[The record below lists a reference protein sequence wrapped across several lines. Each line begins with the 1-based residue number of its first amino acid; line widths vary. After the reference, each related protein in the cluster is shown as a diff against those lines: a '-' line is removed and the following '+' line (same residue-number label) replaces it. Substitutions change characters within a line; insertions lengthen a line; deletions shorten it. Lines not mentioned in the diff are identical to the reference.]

1 MSRATEKSVGTQ
13 ETGKAQKRA
22 ATRKSAVT
30 RGSTGNQNGAQRV
43 SAPIEKARLRYVGL
57 LSALSPED
65 RASLVRRTNTSDS
78 LVREQTEEIIGRV
91 RSDGDRALREMAINF
106 DGVALDA
113 LEVPKGVRQRALAEI
128 DPVLRSALEHAAW
141 NITLFHS
148 AAPPRTVELATEP
161 GVIVG
166 RRPDPLRRVGI
177 YSPGGRAA
185 YASSVLM
192 AGIPAKVARV
202 SEIVLCSPPQKDGC
216 PAKVV
221 LAACEIAGVD
231 RVFALGGA
239 GAIAAM
245 AYGTESVPRVD
256 RIVGPGNAYVAEAK
270 VQVSRDVGIDSPAG
284 PSELLVICD
293 GDADVETIAREVV
306 AQAEHDVN
314 ACVVVVALDDE
325 TASAISDAIARKLPA
340 VARGAAGRR
349 GVARAE
355 GDRAD
360 IISAALERRGG
371 VLSAGSI
378 AEAIEFA
385 AEFAP
390 EHLLL
395 AVKDAENVLPDIRNA
410 GCVFVGEQSSVVFG
424 DYITGGNHV
433 LPTGG
438 LARSYSGLGP
448 LDFVRWTSYQKVTRA
463 AARRLSADTA
473 VLANAE
479 GLPAHAAAAL
489 GWSD

>member
-1 MSRATEKSVGTQ
+1 MSRPTEKSAVIR
-13 ETGKAQKRA
+13 KRA
-22 ATRKSAVT
+22 VTRKSAE
-30 RGSTGNQNGAQRV
+30 RPSPAI
-43 SAPIEKARLRYVGL
+43 AKARLRYTGA
-57 LSALSPED
+57 LSALTPDE
-65 RASLVRRTNTSDS
+65 RASLVRRTIASDS
-78 LVREQTEEIIGRV
+78 LVRERTEEIIRRV
-91 RSDGDRALREMAINF
+91 RGDGDSALREMAVAF
-106 DGVALDA
+106 DGVSLDA
-113 LEVPKGVRQRALAEI
+113 LEVPRAIRQRALAEI

-202 SEIVLCSPPQKDGC
+202 SEIVLCSPPQNDGY

-270 VQVSRDVGIDSPAG
+270 IQVSRDVGIDSPAG

-293 GDADVETIAREVV
+293 GDADVETIAREVI

-314 ACVVVVALDDE
+314 ACVIVVALDNE
-325 TASAISDAIARKLPA
+325 TAAAITDAIARNLPG
-340 VARGAAGRR
+340 VTGGGAGRR
-349 GVARAE
+349 QVARAE
-355 GDRAD
+355 GYSADIAGADGDRAD
-360 IISAALERRGG
+360 IVRVALEQRGG
-371 VLSAGSI
+371 VLCAGSI
-378 AEAIEFA
+378 AEAVEFA

-395 AVKDAENVLPDIRNA
+395 AVKDAECVLPDIRNA

-489 GWSD
+489 GWSEQC

>member
-1 MSRATEKSVGTQ
+1 MSRMTEKRPVTRDSA
-13 ETGKAQKRA
+13 KPKKRGG
-22 ATRKSAVT
+22 TRKSAV
-30 RGSTGNQNGAQRV
+30 NQNGAQR
-43 SAPIEKARLRYVGL
+43 AGAAIETARLRYTGA

-65 RASLVRRTNTSDS
+65 RASLVGRTTGTDS

-91 RSDGDRALREMAINF
+91 RSGGDRALREMAITF
-106 DGVALDA
+106 DGVSLDA
-113 LEVPKGVRQRALAEI
+113 LEVPRGVRQQALAEI

-202 SEIVLCSPPQKDGC
+202 SEILLCSPPQQDGY

-270 VQVSRDVGIDSPAG
+270 IQVSRDVGIDSPAG

-293 GDADVETIAREVV
+293 GDADVEAIAREVV
-306 AQAEHDVN
+306 AQA
-314 ACVVVVALDDE
+314 
-325 TASAISDAIARKLPA
+325 
-340 VARGAAGRR
+340 
-349 GVARAE
+349 
-355 GDRAD
+355 
-360 IISAALERRGG
+360 
-371 VLSAGSI
+371 
-378 AEAIEFA
+378 
-385 AEFAP
+385 
-390 EHLLL
+390 
-395 AVKDAENVLPDIRNA
+395 
-410 GCVFVGEQSSVVFG
+410 
-424 DYITGGNHV
+424 
-433 LPTGG
+433 
-438 LARSYSGLGP
+438 
-448 LDFVRWTSYQKVTRA
+448 
-463 AARRLSADTA
+463 
-473 VLANAE
+473 
-479 GLPAHAAAAL
+479 
-489 GWSD
+489 

>member
-1 MSRATEKSVGTQ
+1 MSRVTEKSVVTEKGAVT
-13 ETGKAQKRA
+13 EESLVTAKSVVAQK
-22 ATRKSAVT
+22 SAERLIPT
-30 RGSTGNQNGAQRV
+30 
-43 SAPIEKARLRYVGL
+43 IKKARLRYTGAL
-57 LSALSPED
+57 GALSRDE
-65 RASLVRRTNTSDS
+65 RASLARRTSATDS
-78 LVREQTEEIIGRV
+78 LVREQTEEIIRRV
-91 RSDGDRALREMAINF
+91 RRDGDRALREMAATF
-106 DGVALDA
+106 DGVSLDA
-113 LEVPKGVRQRALAEI
+113 LEVPVAIRRRALAEI

-148 AAPPRTVELATEP
+148 AAPPRTVEIKTEP
-161 GVIVG
+161 GVTVG

-192 AGIPAKVARV
+192 AGIPAKVAGV
-202 SEIVLCSPPQKDGC
+202 SEIVVCSPPQKDGY
-216 PAKVV
+216 PARVV

-231 RVFALGGA
+231 RVFAIGGA

-245 AYGTESVPRVD
+245 AYGTDSVPRVD

-270 VQVSRDVGIDSPAG
+270 LQVSRDVGIDSPAG

-293 GDADVETIAREVV
+293 ADADVETIAREVI

-314 ACVVVVALDDE
+314 ACVVVVALGDE
-325 TASAISDAIARKLPA
+325 TASAVTDAIERSLS
-340 VARGAAGRR
+340 
-349 GVARAE
+349 GVS
-355 GDRAD
+355 RAD
-360 IISAALERRGG
+360 VVSASLAQHGA
-371 VLSAGSI
+371 VLGADSI
-378 AEAIEFA
+378 AEAVEFA

-395 AVKDAENVLPDIRNA
+395 ALKDADRVLPDIRNA

-438 LARSYSGLGP
+438 LARSYSGLGL
-448 LDFVRWTSYQKVTRA
+448 LDFVRWTSYQKLTRT
-463 AARRLSADTA
+463 AARRLSGDTA

-489 GWSD
+489 GWSDQC

>member
-1 MSRATEKSVGTQ
+1 MSRATEKSVVT
-13 ETGKAQKRA
+13 ENSAV
-22 ATRKSAVT
+22 TRKSAERLSPT
-30 RGSTGNQNGAQRV
+30 
-43 SAPIEKARLRYVGL
+43 IKKARLRYTGA
-57 LSALSPED
+57 LSALSPDD
-65 RASLVRRTNTSDS
+65 RTALLRRTSATSGV
-78 LVREQTEEIIGRV
+78 VREQTEEIIGRV
-91 RSDGDRALREMAINF
+91 RRDGDRALREMAVTF
-106 DGVALDA
+106 DRVSLDTI
-113 LEVPKGVRQRALAEI
+113 EVPISIRRRALAEI
-128 DPVLRSALEHAAW
+128 DPALRSALERAAR
-141 NITLFHS
+141 NIELFHS
-148 AAPPRTVELATEP
+148 AAPPRTVEIETEP
-161 GVIVG
+161 GVTVG

-192 AGIPAKVARV
+192 AGIPAQVAGV
-202 SEIVLCSPPQKDGC
+202 SEIVLCSPPRENGY
-216 PAKVV
+216 PAPVV

-231 RVFALGGA
+231 RVFAIGGA

-256 RIVGPGNAYVAEAK
+256 RIVGPGNAYVAQAK
-270 VQVSRDVGIDSPAG
+270 LQVSRDVGIDSPAG

-293 GDADVETIAREVV
+293 ADADVEVVAREVI

-314 ACVVVVALDDE
+314 ACVVVVTVGDDA
-325 TASAISDAIARKLPA
+325 ASAITDAIERSLPR
-340 VARGAAGRR
+340 VS
-349 GVARAE
+349 
-355 GDRAD
+355 RAD
-360 IISAALERRGG
+360 VVRAALKQNGA
-371 VLSAGSI
+371 VLCADSV
-378 AEAIEFA
+378 AEAVEFA

-395 AVKDAENVLPDIRNA
+395 ALDEAERVLPDIRNA

-448 LDFVRWTSYQKVTRA
+448 LDFVRWTSYQKLTRA
-463 AARRLSADTA
+463 AARSLADDTA
-473 VLANAE
+473 VLAAAE

-489 GWSD
+489 GWSVQC

>member
-1 MSRATEKSVGTQ
+1 
-13 ETGKAQKRA
+13 
-22 ATRKSAVT
+22 
-30 RGSTGNQNGAQRV
+30 V
-43 SAPIEKARLRYVGL
+43 SQTIEKTGWRYTGA
-57 LSALSPED
+57 LSALSADE
-65 RASLVRRTNTSDS
+65 RASVLRRTDGTSS
-78 LVREQTEEIIGRV
+78 LVRETTSEIVRRV
-91 RSDGDRALREMAINF
+91 RVEGDRALREMARRY
-106 DGVALDA
+106 DEVALAA
-113 LEVPKGVRQRALAEI
+113 LEVPSAVRRSALAEI
-128 DPVLRSALEHAAW
+128 DPRLRSALERTAR
-141 NITLFHS
+141 NIEMVHS
-148 AAPPRTVELATEP
+148 AAPPQSVEVETEP
-161 GVIVG
+161 GVTVG
-166 RRPDPLRRVGI
+166 RRPDPLQRVGI

-192 AGIPAKVARV
+192 AGIPARAAGV
-202 SEIVLCSPPQKDGC
+202 SEIILCSPPQRDGY
-216 PAKVV
+216 PAAVV

-270 VQVSRDVGIDSPAG
+270 LQVSRDVGIDCPAG

-293 GDADVETIAREVV
+293 AGCDVLTIAREVV

-314 ACVVVVALDDE
+314 ACVVVVCLEDE
-325 TASAISDAIARKLPA
+325 TAVSIGGAIGQALLNAP
-340 VARGAAGRR
+340 
-349 GVARAE
+349 
-355 GDRAD
+355 RAD
-360 IISAALERRGG
+360 VIRDALEQKGALLR
-371 VLSAGSI
+371 ADSI
-378 AEAIEFA
+378 AEAVEFA
-385 AEFAP
+385 TAFAP

-395 AVKDAENVLPDIRNA
+395 ALDDAERVLPDIRNA

-438 LARSYSGLGP
+438 LARSYSGLGL

-463 AARRLSADTA
+463 AAQRLAMDTA

-479 GLPAHAAAAL
+479 GLPSHAAAAL
-489 GWSD
+489 GWSAPC

>member
-1 MSRATEKSVGTQ
+1 MSRATEESAV
-13 ETGKAQKRA
+13 
-22 ATRKSAVT
+22 TRKSAV
-30 RGSTGNQNGAQRV
+30 SQK
-43 SAPIEKARLRYVGL
+43 SAKRPSPRFEKARLRYTGAL
-57 LSALSPED
+57 RALSTDE
-65 RASLVRRTNTSDS
+65 RASLVRRTTGTDS
-78 LVREQTEEIIGRV
+78 LVRERTEEIVRRV
-91 RSDGDRALREMAINF
+91 RSDGDRALREMAVEF

-113 LEVPKGVRQRALAEI
+113 LEVPKGIRQRALAEM
-128 DPVLRSALEHAAW
+128 DSVLRSALEHAAW

-148 AAPPRTVELATEP
+148 IAPPLTVEIQTEP
-161 GVIVG
+161 GVTVG
-166 RRPDPLRRVGI
+166 RRPDPLQRVGI

-202 SEIVLCSPPQKDGC
+202 SEIVLCSPPQKDGY

-231 RVFALGGA
+231 RVFAIGGA

-245 AYGTESVPRVD
+245 AYGTDSVARVD

-270 VQVSRDVGIDSPAG
+270 LQVSRDVGIDSPAG

-293 GDADVETIAREVV
+293 SDADVESIAREVI

-325 TASAISDAIARKLPA
+325 TASAITEAIERNLPSA
-340 VARGAAGRR
+340 SRG
-349 GVARAE
+349 
-355 GDRAD
+355 
-360 IISAALERRGG
+360 SAASLEARLGVGSRSDIVRAALGQRGG

-378 AEAIEFA
+378 AEAVEFA

-395 AVKDAENVLPDIRNA
+395 AVKDAERVLPDIRNA

-489 GWSD
+489 GWSEQC

>member
-1 MSRATEKSVGTQ
+1 MSRASE
-13 ETGKAQKRA
+13 
-22 ATRKSAVT
+22 KSAVSQKIAERRSPT
-30 RGSTGNQNGAQRV
+30 
-43 SAPIEKARLRYVGL
+43 IERARLRYTGA
-57 LSALSPED
+57 LSALSPDERD
-65 RASLVRRTNTSDS
+65 SLMRRTRTTSS
-78 LVREQTEEIIGRV
+78 LVRERTEEIVRRV
-91 RSDGDRALREMAINF
+91 RSDGDRALREMAVAF
-106 DGVALDA
+106 DGVSLDA
-113 LEVPKGVRQRALAEI
+113 LEVPLGVRRRALAEI
-128 DPVLRSALEHAAW
+128 DRALRSALEHAAW

-148 AAPPRTVELATEP
+148 AAPPRTVEIETEP
-161 GVIVG
+161 GVTVG

-202 SEIVLCSPPQKDGC
+202 SEIILCSPPQKDGY

-231 RVFALGGA
+231 RVFAIGGA

-270 VQVSRDVGIDSPAG
+270 LQVSRDVGIDSPAG

-293 GDADVETIAREVV
+293 ADADAEAVAREVT

-314 ACVVVVALDDE
+314 ACVVVVALGEDV
-325 TASAISDAIARKLPA
+325 ASAITDAIERILPSASRADVVRSSLEQHGA
-340 VARGAAGRR
+340 VL
-349 GVARAE
+349 RAE
-355 GDRAD
+355 
-360 IISAALERRGG
+360 
-371 VLSAGSI
+371 SI
-378 AEAIEFA
+378 AEAVEFA

-395 AVKDAENVLPDIRNA
+395 ALDDAERVLPDIRNA

-448 LDFVRWTSYQKVTRA
+448 LDFVRWTSYQKLTRA

-489 GWSD
+489 GWSDQC